1 MVRATAPGWP
11 CNIRPTI
18 RVYAERK
25 TVLRR
30 PEDLSTLMRAANRGD
45 PAAYRRLLEAV
56 TPSLRAIVRRGLAR
70 ANRAAADAE
79 DIVQETLLAMH
90 LKRHTW
96 DESQPLE
103 PWVRAIAHHKLVDAL
118 RRRGFRDS
126 VPIEDYAHL
135 PADAPK
141 AEDLTPSECS
151 DLLAELPDRQRQIVQ
166 GISIEGYS
174 AREMGDRLGMTE
186 GAVRVALHRALK
198 TLAQLCR
205 RSEP

>member
-1 MVRATAPGWP
+1 M
-11 CNIRPTI
+11 
-18 RVYAERK
+18 
-25 TVLRR
+25 LRR

-45 PAAYRRLLEAV
+45 SAAYRRLLETV

-70 ANRAAADAE
+70 ANRAVTDAE

-103 PWVRAIAHHKLVDAL
+103 PWLRAIAHHKLVDSL
-118 RRRGFRDS
+118 RRRGVRDS
-126 VPIEDYAHL
+126 VPIEDYMDL
-135 PADAPK
+135 PAEVPK
-141 AEDLTPSECS
+141 AEDLTPGECA
-151 DLLAELPDRQRQIVQ
+151 DLLAELPERQRQIVQ
-166 GISIEGYS
+166 GISIEGHS

-198 TLAQLCR
+198 ALAQSCR
-205 RSEP
+205 RSGP